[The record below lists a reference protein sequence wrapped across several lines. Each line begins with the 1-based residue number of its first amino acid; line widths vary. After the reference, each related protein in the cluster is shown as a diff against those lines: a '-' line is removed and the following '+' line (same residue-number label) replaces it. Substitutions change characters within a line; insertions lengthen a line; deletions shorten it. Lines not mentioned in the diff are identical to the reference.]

1 MLFHK
6 NTQNNGLRN
15 TICMKWAKS
24 VMSRKVL
31 FILLAG
37 ILCFAAVPASAQNEP
52 ADGKPALY
60 STTTKSSLWGP
71 RFEVLVAEGEI
82 SPSLF
87 KVDKFTGDVWVLSKS
102 IGLSNKLMKFF
113 RETDIDDD
121 VVEGQIN
128 YQLIVVSSSQAYL
141 LNLNTGVMWEYTEE
155 LFRKSKSFKVL
166 GERF

>member
-1 MLFHK
+1 
-6 NTQNNGLRN
+6 
-15 TICMKWAKS
+15 
-24 VMSRKVL
+24 MSRKVL

-37 ILCFAAVPASAQNEP
+37 ILCFVAVPASAQNEP

-60 STTTKSSLWGP
+60 STTIKSSLWGP

-82 SPSLF
+82 FPSIY

-102 IGLSNKLMKFF
+102 IGPSNKLMKFF

-121 VVEGQIN
+121 VIEGQIN
-128 YQLIVVSSSQAYL
+128 YQLVVSSSQAYL

-155 LFRKSKSFKVL
+155 LFRKSKTFKVL